1 MTKKPKPG
9 DLDLIIGLSW
19 GLFFSVPI
27 WALIFLIVNAVI

>member
-1 MTKKPKPG
+1 MTKKDKSG
-9 DLDLIIGLSW
+9 DLDLIIGLAW